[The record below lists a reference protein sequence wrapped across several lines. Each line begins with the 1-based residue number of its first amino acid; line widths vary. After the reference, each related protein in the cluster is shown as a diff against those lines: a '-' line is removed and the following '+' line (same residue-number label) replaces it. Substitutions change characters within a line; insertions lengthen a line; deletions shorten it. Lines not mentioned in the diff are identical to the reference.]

1 MKKIKKPKQENKK
14 HYSFVDQ
21 ILLDPKKYQKLNKII
36 AIIIL
41 VILAGFVLLQ
51 IFSAPD
57 AVYYWP
63 IMGILIALTLA
74 IIVCSFV
81 FAFLKGSR
89 FQKFNKQNFQLELIE
104 DYVKN
109 DEVKEFKII
118 NDKEYEPIPAE
129 NLLCSK
135 IPKTFKFFSKSNQFK
150 LIFKNSSTPIEY
162 VLVFYKSLYKTALAT
177 LEGNLKKVLIIK
189 LKSIN
194 ERTFYIANQTLNF
207 TDHNHLEVNF
217 QKLALKG
224 KTENYYVFL
233 NEDEEF
239 DIKEMLDLEVLDKF
253 LFNPNHLLQ
262 AYDLYNDK
270 NNAYLITTVPVMF
283 MNSNLEPNES
293 INNFQE
299 NLKRQA
305 ANDLIILRLLSNLK
319 QIIEEDLSKGV
330 NNLKSNQESISNK
343 INNPELKVK
352 ESSISSDK

>member
-63 IMGILIALTLA
+63 IMGILIAFTLA

-118 NDKEYEPIPAE
+118 DDKEYEPIPAE

-319 QIIEEDLSKGV
+319 QIIEEDLAKGV
-330 NNLKSNQESISNK
+330 NNLKSNQKSISNK

>member
-1 MKKIKKPKQENKK
+1 MKKIKNPKQKNKRS
-14 HYSFVDQ
+14 YSFVDQ

-36 AIIIL
+36 ALIIL

-51 IFSAPD
+51 IFSTPG

-63 IMGILIALTLA
+63 IMGILIALTVA
-74 IIVCSFV
+74 IIICSFV

-89 FQKFNKQNFQLELIE
+89 FQKFNKQNFQLELINN
-104 DYVKN
+104 YVKN
-109 DEVKEFKII
+109 DDVKEFKII
-118 NDKEYEPIPAE
+118 DDKDYEAIPAE
-129 NLLCSK
+129 NLVCSK
-135 IPKTFKFFSKSNQFK
+135 IPKTFKFLSKSNEFK
-150 LIFKNSSTPIEY
+150 LIFKDSPNIIEY

-177 LEGNLKKVLIIK
+177 LEGNFKKVLIIK

-194 ERTFYIANQTLNF
+194 EKSFYIANQTLNF
-207 TDHNHLEVNF
+207 TDHNYLEVNF
-217 QKLALKG
+217 QKLVLKG

-233 NEDEEF
+233 NENEEF
-239 DIKEMLDLEVLDKF
+239 DIKEMLDLKVLDKF

-270 NNAYLITTVPVMF
+270 NNAYLITTVPAMF

-305 ANDLIILRLLSNLK
+305 ANDLIILKLLSNLK
-319 QIIEEDLSKGV
+319 QIIEEDLVKDV
-330 NNLKSNQESISNK
+330 NNLQSKQDSSFNK
-343 INNPELKVK
+343 INNPELKIK
-352 ESSISSDK
+352 ESSIASDK

>member
-63 IMGILIALTLA
+63 IMGILIAFTLA

-118 NDKEYEPIPAE
+118 DDKEYEPIPAE

>member
-14 HYSFVDQ
+14 HYSFLDQ

-36 AIIIL
+36 ALIIL

-118 NDKEYEPIPAE
+118 DDKEYEPIPAE

>member
-1 MKKIKKPKQENKK
+1 MKKIKNPKQKNINS
-14 HYSFVDQ
+14 YSFVDQ

-36 AIIIL
+36 AFIIL
-41 VILAGFVLLQ
+41 VIIAGFVLLQ
-51 IFSAPD
+51 IFSDPG

-63 IMGILIALTLA
+63 IMGILIALTVA
-74 IIVCSFV
+74 IIICSFV

-89 FQKFNKQNFQLELIE
+89 FQKFNKQNFQLELID

-118 NDKEYEPIPAE
+118 DDKEYESIPAE
-129 NLLCSK
+129 NLVCSK
-135 IPKTFKFFSKSNQFK
+135 IPKTFKFFSKSNEFK
-150 LIFKNSSTPIEY
+150 LIFKHSPTPIEY

-207 TDHNHLEVNF
+207 ADHNYLEVNF
-217 QKLALKG
+217 QKLVLKG

-239 DIKEMLDLEVLDKF
+239 DIKEMLDLKVLDKF

-262 AYDLYNDK
+262 SYDLYNDK
-270 NNAYLITTVPVMF
+270 NNAYLITTVPTMF

-293 INNFQE
+293 INNFKE

-319 QIIEEDLSKGV
+319 QIIEEDLAKDV
-330 NNLKSNQESISNK
+330 NNLQNNQDSSSNK
-343 INNPELKVK
+343 INNPELKIK
-352 ESSISSDK
+352 ESSVGSDK

>member
-36 AIIIL
+36 ALIIL

-118 NDKEYEPIPAE
+118 DDKEYEPIPAE

-150 LIFKNSSTPIEY
+150 LIFKKSSTPIEY

>member
-63 IMGILIALTLA
+63 IMGILIAFTLA

-118 NDKEYEPIPAE
+118 DDKEYEPIPAE

-319 QIIEEDLSKGV
+319 QIIEEDLAKGV

>member
-63 IMGILIALTLA
+63 IMGILIAFTLA

-118 NDKEYEPIPAE
+118 DDKEYEPIPAE

-352 ESSISSDK
+352 KSSISSDK